1 MIQLNEY
8 LINRQ
13 TREKF
18 DFNEFDSF
26 EDFEKNLKDYNMDY
40 DIVNDYLYVNI
51 KGLRYPYVLVGK
63 LHGHGPD
70 KRILYDRNS
79 SPCLYFESE
88 NYIIINDLDIE
99 QQSTTIKRVKI
110 NMQNIITI
118 YKHLDEQK

>member
-26 EDFEKNLKDYNMDY
+26 DDFEKNLKDYNMDY
-40 DIVNDYLYVNI
+40 DIVNDYLYINI
-51 KGLRYPYVLVGK
+51 KDSRYPYILLGK
-63 LHGHGPD
+63 LHGHGPY
-70 KRILYDRNS
+70 KRILYDKNS
-79 SPCLYFESE
+79 SPCLYFENE
-88 NYIIINDLDIE
+88 NYIIINDLYIE
-99 QQSTTIKRVKI
+99 HLSTIIKRIKI